1 MVAVILKV
9 VEMTLLKYSTWVES
23 FRKYSS
29 SSILMVGCTNIL
41 TSVGVGGGV
50 TIEPSLLLSCSIERV
65 SGSESS
71 SWTPLLLK

>member
-1 MVAVILKV
+1 MAIELRI
-9 VEMTLLKYSTWVES
+9 KYLDLGLPS
-23 FRKYSS
+23 RKYSS

-50 TIEPSLLLSCSIERV
+50 TIEPSLLLSGSIERV